1 MKEREREKGQRE
13 EERKRKRINI
23 PAICM
28 QGGALVRFDVATRA
42 GAYTGIFALI
52 QSDGMRPPRINI
64 FWIIRLCLR

>member
-1 MKEREREKGQRE
+1 MKEKEGGRKKRERE
-13 EERKRKRINI
+13 RKRINI